1 MDINWDEPLEA
12 VHEDG
17 AVVPLKEL
25 KDCDFNYWNKT
36 ANTNYRG
43 HPDFYICTENA
54 EICRGVR
61 FDGWTIRN
69 RQPQKTLEQR
79 MEDLVRRMAKYGS
92 GFPANQPLY
101 FQASDFDEARSI
113 VTELD
118 RAKQDDADLA
128 MARLCV
134 TGKVPDSDPAIQSA
148 LAAIRL
154 MREKGND

>member
-12 VHEDG
+12 VHENG
-17 AVVPLKEL
+17 AVIPLKEL

-36 ANTNYRG
+36 ANTNSRG
-43 HPDFYICTENA
+43 NPDFYICTENA

-69 RQPQKTLEQR
+69 RQPQKTPEQR
-79 MEDLVRRMAKYGS
+79 MEDLVRRMAETSVYADTGW
-92 GFPANQPLY
+92 AI
-101 FQASDFDEARSI
+101 DARSI

-128 MARLCV
+128 MAREAA
-134 TGKVPDSDPAIQSA
+134 TGRPDPVQSA
-148 LAAIRL
+148 LAAIRM
-154 MREKGND
+154 MREKGNG